1 MSRMHSGMCK
11 CSRVGAP
18 HQVIQMQSSFLYPMI
33 NQVILFVSMEHKSM
47 EMSPEPVDYEI
58 EGDNSF
64 ETEGIIKNHENSLH
78 KY

>member
-1 MSRMHSGMCK
+1 
-11 CSRVGAP
+11 
-18 HQVIQMQSSFLYPMI
+18 MQSSFLYPMI